1 MATAKKGDT
10 VKVHYTGKLKD
21 GTEFDSSKKRDEPL
35 EMTLGEG
42 KIIPGFEE
50 AIEGME
56 PGQTKTIEIPA
67 EKAYGQHQEEM
78 VQDVEKSQFP
88 DDMDPQ
94 VGQRFQVNRQDG
106 QPVVFTVT
114 DVGEEKVQVD
124 ANHPLAGKELVFDLE
139 LVEIAG

>member
-21 GTEFDSSKKRDEPL
+21 GTVFDSSKQREEPL

-67 EKAYGQHQEEM
+67 EKAYGKHQEEM

-114 DVGEEKVQVD
+114 DVGDEKVEVD